1 MNQAVTVTP
10 RDLIGLRGAGERLS
24 MPVARVS
31 ARGAGGYRSPFRGRG
46 MEFEESRRYQAGD
59 DIRNMDWRV
68 TARSGDPHT
77 KLYREER
84 ERPLLFGMDF
94 RRSMF
99 FATRGAFKSVVA
111 CRIAALLAWH
121 GSYQGDRVGGV
132 LWAGAGHREMRPRRG
147 PRGVLGLI
155 SALCDFAAWPGGG
168 DTGDAAG
175 MEPLA
180 ARLRRVAH
188 PGSLVFVLSDFR
200 GFTRSVQEL
209 LAPIGRHSTLVC
221 CLIHDPIEAALPEP
235 GRYLLRDGDRELV
248 IDTRD
253 PSRREQYGAR
263 FRERCE
269 AVENFCRR
277 TSGRSI
283 LCPTD
288 TDPVSLLRTRLGY

>member
-24 MPVARVS
+24 LPVARVRAGRS
-31 ARGAGGYRSPFRGRG
+31 GGYRSPFRGRG
-46 MEFEESRRYQAGD
+46 MEYEESRRYQAGD

-68 TARSGDPHT
+68 TARTGAPHT

-121 GSYQGDRVGGV
+121 GSHQGDRVGGV
-132 LWAGAGHREMRPRRG
+132 LWSGAGHREMRPRRG
-147 PRGVLGLI
+147 PRGVLGLV
-155 SALCDFAAWPGGG
+155 SALCAFAARPDG
-168 DTGDAAG
+168 DNGESAG

-200 GFTRSVQEL
+200 GFTRSVEDL

-253 PSRREQYGAR
+253 RSRRARYEAR
-263 FRERCE
+263 FRARCE

-277 TSGRSI
+277 TSGRSL

-288 TDPVSLLRTRLGY
+288 TDPVSLLRTRLGA